1 MSGRHTAGRMTEVV
15 RKMTLQW
22 VSELLE
28 EPDVTPEDNFIDL
41 GGHSILAVRLT
52 RKAMDLFG
60 ADYDLMILF
69 EKDLGAAAADLASRV
84 SAAGAE
90 EGGR

>member
-1 MSGRHTAGRMTEVV
+1 MSGRPTADRMTDVV
-15 RKMTLQW
+15 QKLTLQW
-22 VSELLE
+22 VSEILD

-52 RKAMDLFG
+52 RKAMDLLG

-69 EKDLGAAAADLASRV
+69 EEDLATAAAELASRV
-84 SAAGAE
+84 SAAGNE
-90 EGGR
+90 EGAR